1 MSATAAAGDSQDLSI
16 TDELLWSA
24 GSFRVAALR
33 RTRMATVAARRAL
46 TPASACDVDTTA
58 TTVHIMD
65 THRSV
70 PGAQA
75 IARAAALLRLVSA
88 GGAAGLTVSE
98 LARRADLTRPTTH
111 RLLTALRHEGLV
123 DQDEARGTW
132 MPGPEL
138 YLMGAA
144 AASR

>member
-1 MSATAAAGDSQDLSI
+1 MDNGRSI
-16 TDELLWSA
+16 
-24 GSFRVAALR
+24 
-33 RTRMATVAARRAL
+33 
-46 TPASACDVDTTA
+46 
-58 TTVHIMD
+58 
-65 THRSV
+65 

-75 IARAAALLRLVSA
+75 IARAASLLRLVSA

-98 LARRADLTRPTTH
+98 LARRAGLTRPTTH

-123 DQDEARGTW
+123 DQDESGGTW

-144 AASR
+144 AASRYDITSLARDIVRSLAGPSGG